1 MEVPQA
7 DRMKQIMGEF
17 SREVRLFSLM
27 NSGVQLFL
35 LDLTFCF
42 CWEVL
47 LCLHGPG
54 IYSVT
59 RSANLVSCFAFLK
72 GENRREAALLPQ
84 AAQSCGQATGAPFK
98 CAPQIGASCAR
109 FLGSARASGQS
120 STPAAV
126 WFLDSSLLQRLK
138 CWYFVCS
145 LAETACALTD
155 DGLGLVPNPS
165 AVNILTT
172 FCGSI

>member
-59 RSANLVSCFAFLK
+59 RSALGQIWFLALHSWKEKTEERQLCFLK
-72 GENRREAALLPQ
+72 LPRVVDRPLELHSNVLLKLVPAVPGFWAVQEPQGRAAH
-84 AAQSCGQATGAPFK
+84 
-98 CAPQIGASCAR
+98 
-109 FLGSARASGQS
+109 
-120 STPAAV
+120 
-126 WFLDSSLLQRLK
+126 LLQFDFWILLCCRGWSVGILFAAWQRLR
-138 CWYFVCS
+138 VH
-145 LAETACALTD
+145 
-155 DGLGLVPNPS
+155 
-165 AVNILTT
+165 
-172 FCGSI
+172 